1 MTICRYGVSIQ
12 LQPQHGL
19 SMTSFMQRT
28 AAQRHVSLRH
38 MIDCT
43 HSLRHGFMVANMV
56 DCPCHYSFDYVQYLP
71 PPSPRYTAGTVFGR
85 YTLLGLVCFTFSY
98 LGLPILTDAVVI
110 VPERLETFVHWH
122 DSDKQTIN
130 NLFT

>member
-43 HSLRHGFMVANMV
+43 HSLLHGFMVANMV

-71 PPSPRYTAGTVFGR
+71 PLPPPVYSGYCFWALHAVRPSMFYVFIFRPTNINRCGCYCPGASR
-85 YTLLGLVCFTFSY
+85 HSFT
-98 LGLPILTDAVVI
+98 GMILTN
-110 VPERLETFVHWH
+110 
-122 DSDKQTIN
+122 KQ
-130 NLFT
+130 